1 MYWRLTSTKWRLSPW
16 EAAALTEHG
25 WIQELKLH
33 HQQHL
38 CLFFFFNLS
47 ALPSS
52 GLALLP
58 GKLSPQRSM
67 GNSRPLLRVPGPED
81 FPSSSK
87 QSPRPESHWSRLGHV
102 PILEPITVA
111 SGICKMNGLLVGHT
125 STQTTWMWEKHHF
138 PKENWGAVMTR
149 EGVDTW
155 QSKLRCPAQ
164 KLYRNPKEEPR
175 KRFRALQRERQ
186 QNRTGITLPDSGLS
200 SSLGS
205 PEHAP
210 ISGFL
215 MSII

>member
-1 MYWRLTSTKWRLSPW
+1 METFSLRSSSIDRARLHPGAQITPSATS
-16 EAAALTEHG
+16 
-25 WIQELKLH
+25 
-33 HQQHL
+33 
-38 CLFFFFNLS
+38 LFVFFFNLS

-138 PKENWGAVMTR
+138 PKEN
-149 EGVDTW
+149 
-155 QSKLRCPAQ
+155 
-164 KLYRNPKEEPR
+164 
-175 KRFRALQRERQ
+175 
-186 QNRTGITLPDSGLS
+186 
-200 SSLGS
+200 
-205 PEHAP
+205 
-210 ISGFL
+210 
-215 MSII
+215 